1 MQTTIIEN
9 TGALSL
15 KFDANN
21 NPTPTSINTI
31 LETSSIHL
39 PYQSL
44 ESNHFVAYS
53 FQIESFDLAVHLP
66 SKAIAPIPPISPE
79 DTTAE
84 RASKIR
90 EIESRFPKI
99 GLELYLDHGGGW
111 VRRALVPL
119 QNRGAEWYISLLY
132 PFLGSNEVLLLGT
145 NSKVGAK
152 VIPLETNGAFHGGLE
167 FNDYLIISGTWKQT
181 ISLIPK
187 LIETLEI
194 TRNIGV
200 DVGSEGIT
208 PIAPYRPSR
217 GLIWLQNS
225 GLSRIYLTFHS
236 DPSQLQIGSGIY
248 LDPGATAAYE
258 SLKYNLPQPLYAKAV
273 SGASRLEGMEAY

>member
-1 MQTTIIEN
+1 MQTLIEN

-15 KFDANN
+15 KFDAVNN
-21 NPTPTSINTI
+21 AASIVTI
-31 LETSSIHL
+31 LTVASIHL

-53 FQIESFDLAVHLP
+53 FQMESFDLAVHLP

-119 QNRGAEWYISLLY
+119 QNRGAEWYMSLLY
-132 PFLGSNEVLLLGT
+132 PFLGSNEVLLLGV
-145 NSKVGAK
+145 NSKLGLK
-152 VIPLETNGAFHGGLE
+152 VIPLETNETLHGGLE
-167 FNDYLIISGTWKQT
+167 FNDYLVISGTWKQT

-187 LIETLEI
+187 LIETLEL
-194 TRNIGV
+194 TRNFGV
-200 DVGSEGIT
+200 DVGTGSIT
-208 PIAPYRPSR
+208 EVAPYRPTR
-217 GLIWLQNS
+217 GVIWLQNS
-225 GLSRIYLTFHS
+225 GQNRVYLSFNS
-236 DPSQLQIGSGIY
+236 DPSQLQIGSGIF
-248 LDPGATAAYE
+248 LDPGATGAYE
-258 SLKYNLPQPLYAKAV
+258 SMKYNLPQPLYAKAV
-273 SGASRLEGMEAY
+273 NGASRLEGMEAY

>member
-1 MQTTIIEN
+1 MQTLIEN

-15 KFDANN
+15 KFDAVNN
-21 NPTPTSINTI
+21 AASIVTI
-31 LETSSIHL
+31 LTVASIHL

-53 FQIESFDLAVHLP
+53 FQMESFDLAVHLP

-119 QNRGAEWYISLLY
+119 QNRGAEWYMSLLY
-132 PFLGSNEVLLLGT
+132 PFLGSNEVLLLGV
-145 NSKVGAK
+145 NSKLGIK
-152 VIPLETNGAFHGGLE
+152 VIPLETNETLHGGLE
-167 FNDYLIISGTWKQT
+167 FNDYLVISGTWKQT

-187 LIETLEI
+187 LIETLEL
-194 TRNIGV
+194 TRNFGV
-200 DVGSEGIT
+200 DVGTISIT
-208 PIAPYRPSR
+208 EVAPYRPTR
-217 GLIWLQNS
+217 GVIWLQNS
-225 GLSRIYLTFHS
+225 GQNRVYLSFNS
-236 DPSQLQIGSGIY
+236 DPSQLQIGSGIF

-258 SLKYNLPQPLYAKAV
+258 SMKYNLPQPLYAKAV
-273 SGASRLEGMEAY
+273 NGASRLEGMEAY